1 MAYMNFSEAGALA
14 AANSTTAR
22 RQDAGPATQTDFS
35 PLEWT
40 VISLARHDRPSGDG
54 KPGRASRIMALLF
67 GEDSAKPLADPRLE
81 SLRRVAVS
89 LWRSRRA
96 TDATV
101 DRFFQHGFT
110 PAQFDMLGASIAAVT
125 GRAV

>member
-14 AANSTTAR
+14 AANAATVGR
-22 RQDAGPATQTDFS
+22 GERQPIPRADFS

-40 VISLARHDRPSGDG
+40 VISLARHDRPARDG
-54 KPGRASRIMALLF
+54 KPGRARRILALLF
-67 GEDSAKPLADPRLE
+67 GEDMAMPLADPRLE

-101 DRFFQHGFT
+101 NRFFQHGFT
-110 PAQFDMLGASIAAVT
+110 PAQLDLLGVNIAAVT
-125 GRAV
+125 GRAT